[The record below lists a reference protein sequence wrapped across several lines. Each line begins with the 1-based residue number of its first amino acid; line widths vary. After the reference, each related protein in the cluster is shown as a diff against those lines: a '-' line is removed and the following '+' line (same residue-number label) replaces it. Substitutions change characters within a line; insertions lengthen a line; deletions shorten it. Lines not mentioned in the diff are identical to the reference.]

1 MVPKRPHDADVCMQV
16 VTLSGGM
23 CPQRQRLGEELTIP
37 MNNSFYG
44 AETLTGSKGMKT
56 REQVT
61 TQSLGNRIPK
71 GINPME
77 RLELTRRCM
86 YWGICQ
92 YSQNYP
98 QWILRIK
105 IRTQV
110 RMSTKD
116 SAEEDPNSTLLGKQG
131 DEVLPVTG

>member
-1 MVPKRPHDADVCMQV
+1 
-16 VTLSGGM
+16 
-23 CPQRQRLGEELTIP
+23 

-77 RLELTRRCM
+77 RLELTRRRP

-92 YSQNYP
+92 YSQKLSVTDTSDK
-98 QWILRIK
+98 IL
-105 IRTQV
+105 TQV
-110 RMSTKD
+110 GMSTKD
-116 SAEEDPNSTLLGKQG
+116 SVEENPNRTLLGKQR
-131 DEVLPVTG
+131 DEVLPVTR